1 MRRRVRIRALARSIR
16 SLVRVVTRG
25 DDGDVGLLCVPPH
38 ERRRGGVDVGA
49 PCRVYMQCSSLVV
62 HAAVV
67 CWHGEA
73 SAMR

>member
-38 ERRRGGVDVGA
+38 ERRRGGVDGGA
-49 PCRVYMQCSSLVV
+49 PCRVYTCSQSRG
-62 HAAVV
+62 ACSV